1 MKYVYVGK
9 SYVVSDAIKE
19 YAEKKYDKLEGII
32 SSDSTIKVTFSV
44 TKLEQKVEV
53 TVNLNKRTLRC
64 EVKDSDM
71 YAAIDK
77 SVDVLE
83 AQILKYKSR
92 IKTKSKKEARFEE
105 EYATIF
111 NDTGFDA
118 DEAMPQI
125 IKSKKFAIKP
135 MDAEEAAME
144 LELLGHG
151 FYVFKNANT
160 DEVNVIYK
168 RVDGDF
174 GLIEPEF

>member
-1 MKYVYVGK
+1 
-9 SYVVSDAIKE
+9 
-19 YAEKKYDKLEGII
+19 
-32 SSDSTIKVTFSV
+32 
-44 TKLEQKVEV
+44 
-53 TVNLNKRTLRC
+53 
-64 EVKDSDM
+64 
-71 YAAIDK
+71 
-77 SVDVLE
+77 
-83 AQILKYKSR
+83 
-92 IKTKSKKEARFEE
+92 
-105 EYATIF
+105 
-111 NDTGFDA
+111 
-118 DEAMPQI
+118 MPQI